1 MHTKTKEVKNSKKQ
15 ISLCDIC
22 TMQYSCKKMFL
33 PFRGQFGLSV
43 APKKIHVKSMKAQTV
58 IFFYDSD
65 LKNIGI
71 FKNFK
76 KLK

>member
-1 MHTKTKEVKNSKKQ
+1 MHTKTEEVKNSKKQ

-58 IFFYDSD
+58 IFFTIAI
-65 LKNIGI
+65 LKILVYSKTS
-71 FKNFK
+71 KN
-76 KLK
+76 